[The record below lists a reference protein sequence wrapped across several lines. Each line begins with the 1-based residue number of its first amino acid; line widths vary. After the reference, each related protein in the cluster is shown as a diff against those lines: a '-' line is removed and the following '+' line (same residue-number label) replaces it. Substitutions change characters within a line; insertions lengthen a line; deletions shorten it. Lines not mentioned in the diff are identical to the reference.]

1 MRTIHKYQISA
12 RPHVQLVATPKD
24 WEPLSVQ
31 AQGNCICI
39 WALVDTDSRPLVDRC
54 ILVVATGE
62 ELPEDAVAEKY
73 LGTAQFLDGGLVWH
87 VFSTLGHGV

>member
-1 MRTIHKYQISA
+1 MRTIYKYQISA
-12 RPHVQLVATPKD
+12 RPHVQLLATPKD

-39 WALVDTDSRPLVDRC
+39 WAMIDTDEPMVDQRVY
-54 ILVVATGE
+54 VVATGE
-62 ELPEDAVAEKY
+62 ELDVPAAAKY

-87 VFSTLGHGV
+87 VFGTLGRGV